1 MSKPISNAAFKR
13 MVLQESAEKQ
23 QEIISRQLRILPR
36 MIMDE
41 VARMPQLPTSPK
53 VIKDLESKLKLV
65 RSMWTDI
72 LVARHA

>member
-13 MVLQESAEKQ
+13 MILQESAEKQ

-65 RSMWTDI
+65 QSMWTDI
-72 LVARHA
+72 LVARHV

>member
-13 MVLQESAEKQ
+13 MILQESAEKQ

-41 VARMPQLPTSPK
+41 VARIPQLPTSPK

-65 RSMWTDI
+65 QSMWTDI
-72 LVARHA
+72 LVARHV